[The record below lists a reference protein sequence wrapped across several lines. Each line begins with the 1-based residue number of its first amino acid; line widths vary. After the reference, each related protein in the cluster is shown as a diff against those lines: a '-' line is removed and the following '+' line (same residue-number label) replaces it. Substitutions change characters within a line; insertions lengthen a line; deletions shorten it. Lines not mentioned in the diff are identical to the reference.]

1 MQMTTD
7 KAIAVAKNQI
17 RWQQTGVPV
26 PFEELN
32 SKLLKDALI
41 CLVDIAEK
49 ELSEDAAWVGK

>member
-1 MQMTTD
+1 MSPK
-7 KAIAVAKNQI
+7 KAIEVAKNQI

-32 SKLLKDALI
+32 SKLLKEALI

-49 ELSEDAAWVGK
+49 ELSEDAAWVNK

>member
-1 MQMTTD
+1 MSPK
-7 KAIAVAKNQI
+7 KAVEVAKNQI

-32 SKLLKDALI
+32 SKLLKEALI

>member
-1 MQMTTD
+1 MSPAR
-7 KAIAVAKNQI
+7 AIEVAKNQI

-49 ELSEDAAWVGK
+49 ELSEDAAWVNK